1 MEQVVQV
8 EYLKS
13 YVALVKIHR
22 PEAKN
27 ALNTQV
33 RIQLAQIF
41 NQLSD
46 NPEIRAIVLTGGE
59 QDFAAGADL
68 KELANAHAVQM
79 MQRRS
84 ERYWQAIASCPK
96 PVIAAVNGYALGG
109 GCELAMHADII
120 IASQTAVF
128 GQPEVKVGVMPG
140 AGGTQ
145 RLFRAVG
152 KFQAM
157 RMILTGCLV
166 PAQEALQMGLV
177 SQLVEEDNAIPAALK
192 MAESIAKLPPVALEQ
207 IKEVALMA
215 EDVPLHAGLALE
227 RKSFQLLFD
236 TEDQKEGMQAF
247 IEKRK
252 PNYQGK

>member
-1 MEQVVQV
+1 
-8 EYLKS
+8 
-13 YVALVKIHR
+13 
-22 PEAKN
+22 
-27 ALNTQV
+27 
-33 RIQLAQIF
+33 
-41 NQLSD
+41 
-46 NPEIRAIVLTGGE
+46 
-59 QDFAAGADL
+59 
-68 KELANAHAVQM
+68 
-79 MQRRS
+79 
-84 ERYWQAIASCPK
+84 
-96 PVIAAVNGYALGG
+96 
-109 GCELAMHADII
+109 
-120 IASQTAVF
+120 
-128 GQPEVKVGVMPG
+128 MPG